1 MTATIDPK
9 AAKSFIH
16 DIDNRIASAS
26 VFPTMAYLVK
36 ELQEIRNEAAVL
48 LGMDV
53 PTELDKL
60 KEKMNN
66 GKV

>member
-1 MTATIDPK
+1 MTTTIETK
-9 AAKSFIH
+9 AAKRFIR
-16 DIDNRIASAS
+16 DLDNRIASAS
-26 VFPTMAYLVK
+26 VFPTMTYLVK

-53 PTELDKL
+53 ATEIDKL
-60 KEKMNN
+60 KDKMN